1 MLCINGTSS
10 PSQIFVAVL
19 DMSLDCLSVRG
30 RTLRSI
36 QKKSMVYSFKYIYIL
51 YELLNKTLTC
61 TVLKITRLIGNEQGQ
76 N

>member
-1 MLCINGTSS
+1 
-10 PSQIFVAVL
+10 
-19 DMSLDCLSVRG
+19 MSLDCLSVCG

-36 QKKSMVYSFKYIYIL
+36 QKKSMVYSFKFIYIL

>member
-1 MLCINGTSS
+1 
-10 PSQIFVAVL
+10 
-19 DMSLDCLSVRG
+19 MSLDCLSVLG

-36 QKKSMVYSFKYIYIL
+36 QKKSMVYSFKFIYIL
-51 YELLNKTLTC
+51 YELLNKTFTC

>member
-1 MLCINGTSS
+1 
-10 PSQIFVAVL
+10 
-19 DMSLDCLSVRG
+19 MSLDSLSVRG

-36 QKKSMVYSFKYIYIL
+36 QKKSMVYSFKFIYIL